1 MRLDNCERELPD
13 TFCSMPFIRLDTT
26 LNGSGAP
33 CCEYR
38 SPNDEIQDSVIK
50 VWNSKEW
57 TLLRKQIV
65 AGERPKG
72 CDYCWK
78 AEDAKVKSL
87 RKVCGEIF
95 SKFMPNLDKNYNF
108 ETGELST
115 LPATMTVYPSNLCNL
130 ACRMCKPSISTTLNS
145 KWNEKIVQITGINNY
160 PLRDNQQYKDTLFR
174 DIGIMGPTLSQIAF
188 GGGEPFMIPKVIDI
202 LIALQPY
209 ANNMSFFTNTNCTK
223 LMHGNINIIDLI
235 QPFKYKILCVSID
248 GPPELNEYIR
258 HGTNH
263 SAVLNNINLLMTKKC
278 IIHTNTAVTI
288 YNILHIA
295 DTFKYI
301 MKEINP
307 ECITIHISQDR
318 SFTDP
323 AILSSDLRLVAETR
337 LRSFISEVQNGLYP
351 NVTDSI
357 NRDLITCSQR
367 IVDYIVNQPTTEKL
381 NTFVEYTKEQDRMFG
396 TDILS
401 CNPEFSSLFA
411 V

>member
-1 MRLDNCERELPD
+1 
-13 TFCSMPFIRLDTT
+13 
-26 LNGSGAP
+26 
-33 CCEYR
+33 
-38 SPNDEIQDSVIK
+38 
-50 VWNSKEW
+50 
-57 TLLRKQIV
+57 
-65 AGERPKG
+65 
-72 CDYCWK
+72 
-78 AEDAKVKSL
+78 
-87 RKVCGEIF
+87 
-95 SKFMPNLDKNYNF
+95 
-108 ETGELST
+108 
-115 LPATMTVYPSNLCNL
+115 
-130 ACRMCKPSISTTLNS
+130 
-145 KWNEKIVQITGINNY
+145 
-160 PLRDNQQYKDTLFR
+160 
-174 DIGIMGPTLSQIAF
+174 
-188 GGGEPFMIPKVIDI
+188 
-202 LIALQPY
+202 
-209 ANNMSFFTNTNCTK
+209 
-223 LMHGNINIIDLI
+223 
-235 QPFKYKILCVSID
+235 
-248 GPPELNEYIR
+248 
-258 HGTNH
+258 
-263 SAVLNNINLLMTKKC
+263 MTKKC